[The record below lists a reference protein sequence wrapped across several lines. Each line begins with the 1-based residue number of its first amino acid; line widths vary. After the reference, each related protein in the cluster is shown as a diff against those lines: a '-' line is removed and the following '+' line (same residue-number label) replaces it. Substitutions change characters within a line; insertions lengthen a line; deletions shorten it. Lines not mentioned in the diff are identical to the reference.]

1 MSHIRKAV
9 ITAAGRGTR
18 QFPATRT
25 LQKEMLP
32 LVDRDGVTK
41 PALQLLV
48 EEAVNAGIEQVG
60 IVVNPE
66 SEANI
71 RAYFGALTEEEASW
85 GNDKHLLYEQ
95 AEHLQYL
102 GERITTIVQ
111 TEPLG
116 LGHAVYLAREFAGD
130 EPFIMYLGDH
140 VLLSRAEKNCT
151 QQVLDVYTQ
160 TGGTLSAVR
169 RTPEE
174 RVHLYGTL
182 AGTPLSNPANT
193 LHVTAMI
200 EKPSVEQARASL
212 RMSTLPEG
220 VYYCFFGINVF
231 TPEIFECLER
241 TIVAGQRMK
250 GEFQLTTAQQMLVE
264 RGSYYACEIQGE
276 ALDIGIPQG
285 YLEAQVALG
294 LAGIHSGVL
303 RRWMNERGGWSG

>member
-1 MSHIRKAV
+1 MSTIRKAV

-66 SEANI
+66 SEAGI

-85 GNDKHLLYEQ
+85 GNDKQLLFEQ
-95 AEHLQYL
+95 AEHLQSL
-102 GERITTIVQ
+102 GERIVTIVQ
-111 TEPLG
+111 REPLG
-116 LGHAVYLAREFAGD
+116 LGHAVYLAREFVGE
-130 EPFIMYLGDH
+130 EPFVMYLGDH
-140 VLLSRAEKNCT
+140 VLLSHTEKNCT
-151 QQVLDVYTQ
+151 QQVMDVYTR

-174 RVHLYGTL
+174 RVYLYGTL
-182 AGTPLSNPANT
+182 AGEPLPDVARA

-200 EKPSVEQARASL
+200 EKPSIVQARASL

-220 VYYCFFGINVF
+220 EYYCFFGINLF

-241 TIVAGQRMK
+241 TIAEGRIMK

-264 RGSYYACEIQGE
+264 RGSYYACEIAGE
-276 ALDIGIPQG
+276 ALDIGIPEG

-294 LAGIHSGVL
+294 LAGMYGNAL
-303 RRWMNERGGWSG
+303 RRWMNERGGCSG

>member
-1 MSHIRKAV
+1 MRSIRKAV

-32 LVDRDGVTK
+32 LVDRDGITK

-66 SEANI
+66 SEAGI
-71 RAYFGALTEEEASW
+71 RAYFGALTEQEASW
-85 GNDKHLLYEQ
+85 GNEKQLLYAQ
-95 AEHLQYL
+95 AEHLQRL
-102 GERITTIVQ
+102 GERIVTIVQ
-111 TEPLG
+111 REPLG
-116 LGHAVYLAREFAGD
+116 LGHAVYLAREFVGE
-130 EPFIMYLGDH
+130 EPFVMYLGDH
-140 VLLSRAEKNCT
+140 VLLSHAQRNCT
-151 QQVLDVYTQ
+151 QQVMDVYAQ

-182 AGTPLSNPANT
+182 TGTPLAPPANT

-200 EKPSVEQARASL
+200 EKPSVAQARRSL
-212 RMSTLPEG
+212 RTPTLPEG
-220 VYYCFFGINVF
+220 VYYCFFGINLF
-231 TPEIFECLER
+231 TPEIFECLGR
-241 TIVAGQRMK
+241 TIADGRK
-250 GEFQLTTAQQMLVE
+250 RRGEFQLTTAQQMLVQK
-264 RGSYYACEIQGE
+264 GNYYACEIQGE

-294 LAGIHSGVL
+294 LAGVHGDAL
-303 RRWMNERGGWSG
+303 RRWINERGGCNG